1 MQKSDTETIS
11 NNNKN
16 SYTCIGIKVIKNG
29 IIDVNN
35 TTGRFR
41 GKACVIVGCKRNQF
55 SVYISTWKHQMN
67 ILFVVAEKILQED
80 SNIYMYHTAGYF
92 VGLTSL

>member
-1 MQKSDTETIS
+1 MQKSDKETIS

-41 GKACVIVGCKRNQF
+41 GKKLVSLLVANEITFHVASFR
-55 SVYISTWKHQMN
+55 YIYLNMKASNEYYICCGREN
-67 ILFVVAEKILQED
+67 IARSE
-80 SNIYMYHTAGYF
+80 
-92 VGLTSL
+92 

>member
-1 MQKSDTETIS
+1 MQKTDKETIS

-41 GKACVIVGCKRNQF
+41 GKACVMLVANQITF
-55 SVYISTWKHQMN
+55 HVASFRYIHVYLNMKASNEYSICCGREN
-67 ILFVVAEKILQED
+67 IARR
-80 SNIYMYHTAGYF
+80 
-92 VGLTSL
+92 

>member
-1 MQKSDTETIS
+1 MQKSDKETIS

-41 GKACVIVGCKRNQF
+41 GKACVMFSCGKF
-55 SVYISTWKHQMN
+55 SVNISQHESIK
-67 ILFVVAEKILQED
+67 
-80 SNIYMYHTAGYF
+80 
-92 VGLTSL
+92 

>member
-1 MQKSDTETIS
+1 MQKSDKETIS

-41 GKACVIVGCKRNQF
+41 GKACVMLVANQITF
-55 SVYISTWKHQMN
+55 HVASFQYIYLNMKASNEYSICCGREN
-67 ILFVVAEKILQED
+67 IARR
-80 SNIYMYHTAGYF
+80 
-92 VGLTSL
+92 

>member
-1 MQKSDTETIS
+1 MQKSDKETIS

-41 GKACVIVGCKRNQF
+41 GKSLFMWQVFGIYM
-55 SVYISTWKHQMN
+55 YISTWKHQMN

-80 SNIYMYHTAGYF
+80 SNIYNYHTAGYF
-92 VGLTSL
+92 VVLTSL

>member
-1 MQKSDTETIS
+1 MQKSDKETIS

-41 GKACVIVGCKRNQF
+41 GKACVMLVANQITF
-55 SVYISTWKHQMN
+55 HVASFRYIYIST
-67 ILFVVAEKILQED
+67 
-80 SNIYMYHTAGYF
+80 
-92 VGLTSL
+92 

>member
-1 MQKSDTETIS
+1 MQKSDKETIS

-35 TTGRFR
+35 TTGSL
-41 GKACVIVGCKRNQF
+41 CHVGCKPNHFSCGKF
-55 SVYISTWKHQMN
+55 SVYISQHESIK
-67 ILFVVAEKILQED
+67 
-80 SNIYMYHTAGYF
+80 
-92 VGLTSL
+92 